1 MVDAFMRKI
10 IFHLSSLQ
18 RSKDCFLEQLRD
30 HPNVPILRYSA
41 LWEWQHLVMAN
52 AAGVCPVI
60 PPGHLKTIGKGMN
73 QDSVVRVGV
82 ARLFI
87 PVPCLKSKNKSGEG
101 TLRLFYTNW
110 PTWNNRKTFTYRKFL
125 LWRDAFVAALLK
137 PSINHLWFLICFSL
151 SIL

>member
-10 IFHLSSLQ
+10 IFHLSSLK
-18 RSKDCFLEQLRD
+18 RSKDCLLEQLTD

-73 QDSVVRVGV
+73 QDLVVRVGV

-87 PVPCLKSKNKSGEG
+87 PVPSLKSKNKSGEG
-101 TLRLFYTNW
+101 TLRLFYTN
-110 PTWNNRKTFTYRKFL
+110 
-125 LWRDAFVAALLK
+125 
-137 PSINHLWFLICFSL
+137 
-151 SIL
+151 

>member
-41 LWEWQHLVMAN
+41 LWEWQHIVMAN

-60 PPGHLKTIGKGMN
+60 PPGDLKTIGKGMN
-73 QDSVVRVGV
+73 QDLVVGLGWRDCSFPSPPSKVKTSPVRVHF
-82 ARLFI
+82 AYFTQIDQLEI
-87 PVPCLKSKNKSGEG
+87 IAKHL
-101 TLRLFYTNW
+101 TN
-110 PTWNNRKTFTYRKFL
+110 RKFL
-125 LWRDAFVAALLK
+125 L
-137 PSINHLWFLICFSL
+137 
-151 SIL
+151 